1 MALTILMW
9 LGIIVLGI
17 FVFNFI
23 LSIIIGILVEIHET
37 KEERKMRRKISNRK
51 KKLNDNVVD
60 INRGKK

>member
-9 LGIIVLGI
+9 LGIIVVGI

-23 LSIIIGILVEIHET
+23 LSIIIGILVGIHET

>member
-23 LSIIIGILVEIHET
+23 LSIIIGILVGIHET